1 MSSGFFKVA
10 GGTVYDPV
18 HGINGERRDIWIR
31 DGKIVDAPPAP
42 DVRPD
47 KTIDA
52 SGLVVMPGGVDMHC
66 HIAGPKVNSA
76 RKMRP
81 EDKRKAEKVVRT
93 AGTRS
98 GTMGSVP
105 STFATGY
112 KYAGM
117 GYTTAFDAAIPPLAA
132 RHVHEEFEDTPCI
145 DKGFFVLMGN
155 NHFVM
160 QSIQRKE
167 PERLR
172 SFIAWLLGAAKGYT
186 PKIVNPGGVE
196 VWKQLPS
203 GNVHGLDENVEHFGV
218 TARQIIEQVARA
230 VEELRLPHSVH
241 LHCNNL
247 GMPGN
252 WRTTLETMKT
262 FGDSRGHLSHI
273 QFHSYGGGD
282 ADETTFNSKAK
293 ELVEYVDAHPNLT
306 VDVGQVLFGETTTMT
321 ADGPLGY
328 YLSNAFKSKWFSS
341 DTEMESGCGIAPI
354 EYKNTSLVHSLQWAI
369 GLEWYLLAKDP
380 WRVVMSTD
388 HPNGGSFLAYPQIIQ
403 LLMDRTYR
411 HDMLKQVHPAVLERS
426 TLGDLTREYS
436 LYEICIITRSGPARI
451 LGLPNKGHL
460 GPGADAD
467 ITIYTPNDDKTKMFE
482 MPRAVIKSGV
492 LIVDQGEI
500 REPLTGKLLYVA
512 PEYDRGIESD
522 VADWFEKYY
531 SIRFRNYQVPLE
543 YLHGAEEIPT
553 T

>member
-1 MSSGFFKVA
+1 
-10 GGTVYDPV
+10 V
-18 HGINGERRDIWIR
+18 HGVNGERRDIWIR
-31 DGKIVDAPPAP
+31 DGKIVAAPSDP

-47 KTIDA
+47 RTLDA
-52 SGLVVMPGGVDMHC
+52 TGLVVMPGGIDMHC
-66 HIAGPKVNSA
+66 HIAGPKVNTA
-76 RKMRP
+76 RKMMP
-81 EDKRKAEKVVRT
+81 EEKRKGEKVVRT
-93 AGTRS
+93 STTRG

-155 NHFVM
+155 NHYVM
-160 QSIQRKE
+160 QSIQRNE
-167 PERLR
+167 PERLQ

-186 PKIVNPGGVE
+186 PKLVNPGGVE
-196 VWKQLPS
+196 TWKQLQG
-203 GNVHGLDENVEHFGV
+203 GNVHGLDENVAHFGV
-218 TARQIIEQVARA
+218 TPRQIIEEVARA
-230 VEELRLPHSVH
+230 VDKLRLPHSVH
-241 LHCNNL
+241 IHANNL

-262 FGDSRGHLSHI
+262 LGDSRGHLSHI
-273 QFHSYGGGD
+273 QFHSYGGGEG
-282 ADETTFNSKAK
+282 DENTFNSKAV
-293 ELVEYVDAHPNLT
+293 ELCEYVDAHPNLT

-328 YLSNAFKSKWFSS
+328 YLSNSFKAKWFSS
-341 DTEMESGCGIAPI
+341 DTEMESGCGIVPI

-388 HPNGGSFLAYPQIIQ
+388 HPNGGSFLAYPQIVQ

-411 HDMLKQVHPAVLERS
+411 EDMLKLVHPTVLERS
-426 TLGDLTREYS
+426 TLKDLTREYS

-451 LGLPNKGHL
+451 LGLANKGHL

-467 ITIYTPNDDKTKMFE
+467 ITIYTPNDDKKVMFE
-482 MPRAVIKSGV
+482 LPRVVIKSGV
-492 LIVDQGEI
+492 VIVEQGEV
-500 REPLTGKLLYVA
+500 RNPANGKLLYVA
-512 PEYDRGIESD
+512 PEWDLSIETD
-522 VADWFEKYY
+522 LAAWFEKYY
-531 SIRFRNYQVPLE
+531 SVRFRNYPIPLD
-543 YLHGAEEIPT
+543 YLHEPEEVACR
-553 T
+553 